1 MIVACSE
8 EVLDGNQILTNSR
21 HNSFS
26 SAGVCRHSHQ
36 LSSKAVTGTNRLA
49 GPYPDPFTHCY
60 HPALTHSRSN
70 INQHTTADTDHPIQ
84 DEVSRQS
91 H

>member
-1 MIVACSE
+1 LLAQ
-8 EVLDGNQILTNSR
+8 EVLDGNEIFTISL
-21 HNSFS
+21 HHSFS
-26 SAGVCRHSHQ
+26 NTGVCRHSHR
-36 LSSKAVTGTNRLA
+36 LSSKAVTGTNPLA
-49 GPYPDPFTHCY
+49 GPYQDPFTHCY
-60 HPALTHSRSN
+60 NPARTYSHFN